1 MTLREQPVHTVPH
14 FGELFCST
22 RVTPPVV
29 NLGVSTVLGIECSPP
44 RPDLHVGIVIA
55 HSVQQRQMGV
65 MAEGE
70 KNPDQAGGRGWR

>member
-29 NLGVSTVLGIECSPP
+29 EFQYC
-44 RPDLHVGIVIA
+44 PDLNKGLTFNVPL
-55 HSVQQRQMGV
+55 STS
-65 MAEGE
+65 
-70 KNPDQAGGRGWR
+70 